1 MCWHGLLLTPC
12 ARGSALAGKIFVSG
26 FVGIC
31 TAVSLWGCSVDL
43 WLVFGLLAFWL
54 NFIPNVGTVSPA
66 LATYGEASNSP
77 SDPGARRVTSDL
89 QVIAVALP
97 LPLVILDPAFSTIGV
112 LLVALLPLGAHAFA
126 GNVIEPL
133 LFGHTLK
140 LHPVTVL
147 LSLLFWGA
155 LWGITGMVM
164 AVPMT
169 AVMRIRLSHINHPL
183 PQFLAAALVGSTE
196 AVEADPDHVAMS
208 CTASSLEEGL
218 EDGGKMAN
226 PRSPLISSRDTATA
240 TLSGVVELTAVAED
254 AAVGSNTE
262 GLRAGA
268 AQSTSAWSGSGRE

>member
-1 MCWHGLLLTPC
+1 VCWHGLLLTPC

-54 NFIPNVGTVSPA
+54 NFIPNVGT
-66 LATYGEASNSP
+66 
-77 SDPGARRVTSDL
+77 
-89 QVIAVALP
+89 VIAVALP